1 MKPVERFA
9 PSPTG
14 PLHLGHAYSALLA
27 WKYAAENNGDFLLRI
42 EDIDQSRTRKH
53 WETQIFEDLHW
64 LGINWPEP
72 PLRQSDRMQA
82 YRAALEQLWA
92 MDLLYVCTCSRRDI
106 SEAASAP
113 QEGAAMPGPDGIVYP
128 GTCSR
133 KIDHRPLKIK
143 EMPKDAT
150 LRLDMQ
156 VAASLAKVCDR
167 TTENSGKSSL
177 SFQEIGENHPGHYQ
191 IDPQD
196 LIAGVG
202 DIVVARR
209 GMGTSYHLA
218 VVLDDAHQKVTH
230 VTRGEDLFDATK
242 IHILLQKL
250 LDLPTPIYRHHRLV
264 RDAKGKRLAKR
275 DDAMSIATYRAAGST
290 PADIRRMVGL

>member
-1 MKPVERFA
+1 
-9 PSPTG
+9 
-14 PLHLGHAYSALLA
+14 
-27 WKYAAENNGDFLLRI
+27 
-42 EDIDQSRTRKH
+42 
-53 WETQIFEDLHW
+53 
-64 LGINWPEP
+64 
-72 PLRQSDRMQA
+72 
-82 YRAALEQLWA
+82 
-92 MDLLYVCTCSRRDI
+92 
-106 SEAASAP
+106 
-113 QEGAAMPGPDGIVYP
+113 MPGPDGIIYP

-133 KIDHRPLKIK
+133 KINHRPLKIK

-242 IHILLQKL
+242 IHILLQKM
-250 LDLPTPIYRHHRLV
+250 LDC
-264 RDAKGKRLAKR
+264 
-275 DDAMSIATYRAAGST
+275 
-290 PADIRRMVGL
+290 